1 MRNKAFLKKIIII
14 ISFIILFILLI
25 IMCVLLYKEQ
35 VKNEN
40 NMGISVPE
48 KQDLENDI
56 YNNNQV
62 FHSVQEILE
71 SYGCTYISEQE
82 EPTTV
87 IYLIF
92 GKSLFNTDGTNNRNY
107 YESLIN
113 ALAKK
118 LIKKSFYLY
127 DEKNSIQ
134 IDVTCD
140 FENNNISYKI
150 NNLSDY
156 FSTANGELY
165 QDIENTKIAQHQ
177 SIPISYNVL
186 YNIVQSNM
194 YLIDEL
200 GEPEGEIG
208 KYKIYQNGTIM
219 SRNFS
224 GKVRNLIFLEGYEG
238 SVFTGVEVGT
248 PLSEIK
254 ELYPN
259 NAFGS
264 IEEGYLGYRTTE
276 LYVFFY
282 ENEISV
288 YGYSYYEQENFE
300 DILEEYLNTKDLNRF
315 TERVT
320 KLWTNYDDFEYDKEN
335 RNLYLTY
342 PSIGVIINI
351 QNNDSKGITICNN
364 YYLSDKIKNF
374 IIEDKISLDS
384 STDALYMSERNR
396 INKT

>member
-1 MRNKAFLKKIIII
+1 MKNKAFFKKLILICF
-14 ISFIILFILLI
+14 SILFILLI
-25 IMCVLLYKEQ
+25 IMCVLLYKVQ
-35 VKNEN
+35 KKNETN
-40 NMGISVPE
+40 IGVSIPE
-48 KQDLENDI
+48 KQDLENDV
-56 YNNNQV
+56 YNNDQV
-62 FHSVQEILE
+62 FHNVQEILE

-87 IYLIF
+87 IYLVF
-92 GKSLFNTDGTNNRNY
+92 GKSLFNSDGTNNRNY

-118 LIKKSFYLY
+118 LIKKNFYLY
-127 DEKNSIQ
+127 DEKNSTQ
-134 IDVTCD
+134 INVTCD
-140 FENNNISYKI
+140 FENDNISYKI
-150 NNLSDY
+150 NNISDY
-156 FSTANGELY
+156 FGTANGELY
-165 QDIENTKIAQHQ
+165 QDIENTEIVQYQ
-177 SIPISYNVL
+177 YIPISYNVL
-186 YNIVQSNM
+186 YNIVQNNM

-200 GEPEGEIG
+200 GEPEGEVG
-208 KYKIYQNGTIM
+208 KYKLYQNGTIM

-224 GKVRNLIFLEGYEG
+224 GKVRNMIFLEGYEG
-238 SVFTGVEVGT
+238 NVFTGVEVGT

-254 ELYPN
+254 KLYPN

-264 IEEGYLGYRTTE
+264 IEEGYLGYRTAE

-288 YGYSYYEQENFE
+288 YGYSYYEQKNFE
-300 DILEEYLNTKDLNRF
+300 DILEEYLNTNDLNRF

-320 KLWTNYDDFEYDKEN
+320 KLWTNYDEFEYDRGNKS
-335 RNLYLTY
+335 LYLTY

-351 QNNDSKGITICNN
+351 QSNNSKGITICNN

-374 IIEDKISLDS
+374 IIENKISLDS
-384 STDALYMSERNR
+384 SIDALYMSERNR

>member
-1 MRNKAFLKKIIII
+1 MKNKAFFKKLILICF
-14 ISFIILFILLI
+14 SILFILLI
-25 IMCVLLYKEQ
+25 IMCVLLYKVQ
-35 VKNEN
+35 KKNETN
-40 NMGISVPE
+40 IGVSIPE
-48 KQDLENDI
+48 KQDLENDV
-56 YNNNQV
+56 YNNDQV
-62 FHSVQEILE
+62 FHNVQEILE

-87 IYLIF
+87 IYLVF
-92 GKSLFNTDGTNNRNY
+92 GKSLFNSDGSNNRNY

-118 LIKKSFYLY
+118 LIKKNFYLY

-134 IDVTCD
+134 INVSCD
-140 FENNNISYKI
+140 FENDNISYKI
-150 NNLSDY
+150 NNISNY
-156 FSTANGELY
+156 FGTANGDLY
-165 QDIENTKIAQHQ
+165 QEIENTEIAQYQ
-177 SIPISYNVL
+177 YIPISYNVL
-186 YNIVQSNM
+186 YNIVQNNM

-200 GEPEGEIG
+200 GEPEGEVG
-208 KYKIYQNGTIM
+208 KYKLYQNGTIM

-224 GKVRNLIFLEGYEG
+224 GKVRNMIFLEGYDG
-238 SVFTGVEVGT
+238 NVFTGVEVGT

-254 ELYPN
+254 KLYPN

-264 IEEGYLGYRTTE
+264 IEECYLGYRTAE

-288 YGYSYYEQENFE
+288 YGYSYYEQKNFE
-300 DILEEYLNTKDLNRF
+300 DILEEYLNTNDLNRF

-320 KLWTNYDDFEYDKEN
+320 KLWTNYDEFEYDKGN
-335 RNLYLTY
+335 KSLYLTY

-351 QNNDSKGITICNN
+351 QNNNSKGITICNN

-374 IIEDKISLDS
+374 IIENKISLDS
-384 STDALYMSERNR
+384 SIDALYMSERNR

>member
-1 MRNKAFLKKIIII
+1 MKSKAFFKKLILICF
-14 ISFIILFILLI
+14 SILFILLI
-25 IMCVLLYKEQ
+25 IMCVLFYKVQ
-35 VKNEN
+35 KKNETN
-40 NMGISVPE
+40 IGVSIPE
-48 KQDLENDI
+48 KQDLENDV
-56 YNNNQV
+56 YNNDQV
-62 FHSVQEILE
+62 FHNVQEILE

-87 IYLIF
+87 IYLVF
-92 GKSLFNTDGTNNRNY
+92 GKSLFNSDGSNNRNY

-118 LIKKSFYLY
+118 LIKKNFYLY
-127 DEKNSIQ
+127 DEKNSTQ
-134 IDVTCD
+134 INVTCD
-140 FENNNISYKI
+140 FENDNISYKI
-150 NNLSDY
+150 NNISDY
-156 FSTANGELY
+156 FGTANGELY
-165 QDIENTKIAQHQ
+165 QDIENTEIVQYQ
-177 SIPISYNVL
+177 YIPISYNVL
-186 YNIVQSNM
+186 YNIVQNNM

-200 GEPEGEIG
+200 GEPEGEVG
-208 KYKIYQNGTIM
+208 KYKLYQNGTIM

-224 GKVRNLIFLEGYEG
+224 GKVRNMIFLEGYEG
-238 SVFTGVEVGT
+238 NVFTGVEVGT

-254 ELYPN
+254 KLYPN

-264 IEEGYLGYRTTE
+264 IEEGYLGYRTAE

-288 YGYSYYEQENFE
+288 YGYSYYEQKNFE
-300 DILEEYLNTKDLNRF
+300 DILEEYLNTNDLNRF

-320 KLWTNYDDFEYDKEN
+320 KLWTNYDEFEYDRGNKS
-335 RNLYLTY
+335 LYLTY

-351 QNNDSKGITICNN
+351 QNNNSKGITICNN

-374 IIEDKISLDS
+374 IIENKISLDS
-384 STDALYMSERNR
+384 SIDALYMSERNR

>member
-1 MRNKAFLKKIIII
+1 MKNKAFFKKLILICF
-14 ISFIILFILLI
+14 SILFILLI
-25 IMCVLLYKEQ
+25 IMCVLLYKVQ
-35 VKNEN
+35 KKNETN
-40 NMGISVPE
+40 IGVSIPE
-48 KQDLENDI
+48 KQDLENDV
-56 YNNNQV
+56 YNNDQV
-62 FHSVQEILE
+62 FHNVQEILE

-87 IYLIF
+87 IYLVF
-92 GKSLFNTDGTNNRNY
+92 GKSLFNSDGTNNRNY

-118 LIKKSFYLY
+118 LIKKNFYLY
-127 DEKNSIQ
+127 DEKNSTQ
-134 IDVTCD
+134 INVTCD
-140 FENNNISYKI
+140 FENDNISYKI
-150 NNLSDY
+150 NNISDY
-156 FSTANGELY
+156 FGTANGELY
-165 QDIENTKIAQHQ
+165 QDIENTEIAQYQ
-177 SIPISYNVL
+177 YIPISYNVL
-186 YNIVQSNM
+186 YNIVQNNM

-200 GEPEGEIG
+200 GEPEGEVG
-208 KYKIYQNGTIM
+208 KYKLYQNGTIM

-224 GKVRNLIFLEGYEG
+224 GKVRNMIFLEGYEG
-238 SVFTGVEVGT
+238 NVFTGVEVGT

-254 ELYPN
+254 KLYPN

-264 IEEGYLGYRTTE
+264 IEEGYLGYRTAE

-288 YGYSYYEQENFE
+288 YGYSYYEQKNFE
-300 DILEEYLNTKDLNRF
+300 DILEEYLNTNDLNRF

-320 KLWTNYDDFEYDKEN
+320 KLWTNYDEFEYDRGNKS
-335 RNLYLTY
+335 LYLTY

-351 QNNDSKGITICNN
+351 QNNNSKGITICNN

-374 IIEDKISLDS
+374 IIENKISLDS
-384 STDALYMSERNR
+384 SIDALYMSEKNR

>member
-1 MRNKAFLKKIIII
+1 MKNKAFFKKLILICF
-14 ISFIILFILLI
+14 SILFILLI
-25 IMCVLLYKEQ
+25 IMCVLLYKVQ
-35 VKNEN
+35 KKNETN
-40 NMGISVPE
+40 IGVSIPE
-48 KQDLENDI
+48 KQDMENDV
-56 YNNNQV
+56 YNNDQV
-62 FHSVQEILE
+62 FHNVQEILE

-87 IYLIF
+87 IYLVF
-92 GKSLFNTDGTNNRNY
+92 GKSLFNSDGSNNRNY

-118 LIKKSFYLY
+118 LIKKNFYLY

-134 IDVTCD
+134 INVSCD
-140 FENNNISYKI
+140 FENDNISYKI
-150 NNLSDY
+150 NNISNY
-156 FSTANGELY
+156 FGTANGDLY
-165 QDIENTKIAQHQ
+165 QEIENTEIAQYQ
-177 SIPISYNVL
+177 YIPISYNVL
-186 YNIVQSNM
+186 YNIVQNNM

-200 GEPEGEIG
+200 GEPEGEVG
-208 KYKIYQNGTIM
+208 KYKLYQNGTIM

-224 GKVRNLIFLEGYEG
+224 GKVRNMIFLEGYDG
-238 SVFTGVEVGT
+238 NVFTGVEVGT

-254 ELYPN
+254 KLYPN

-264 IEEGYLGYRTTE
+264 IEEGYLGYRTAE

-288 YGYSYYEQENFE
+288 YGYSYYEQKNFE
-300 DILEEYLNTKDLNRF
+300 DILEEYLNTNDLNRF

-320 KLWTNYDDFEYDKEN
+320 KLWTNYDEFEYDRGNKS
-335 RNLYLTY
+335 LYLTY

-351 QNNDSKGITICNN
+351 QNNNSKGITICNN

-374 IIEDKISLDS
+374 IIENKISLDS
-384 STDALYMSERNR
+384 SIDALYMSERNR

>member
-1 MRNKAFLKKIIII
+1 MKNKAFFKKLILICF
-14 ISFIILFILLI
+14 SILFILLI
-25 IMCVLLYKEQ
+25 IMCVLLYKVQ
-35 VKNEN
+35 KKNETN
-40 NMGISVPE
+40 IGVSIPE
-48 KQDLENDI
+48 KQDLENDV
-56 YNNNQV
+56 YNNDQV
-62 FHSVQEILE
+62 FHNVQEILE

-87 IYLIF
+87 IYLVF
-92 GKSLFNTDGTNNRNY
+92 GKSLFNSDGSNNRNY

-118 LIKKSFYLY
+118 LIKKNFYLY
-127 DEKNSIQ
+127 DEKNSTQ
-134 IDVTCD
+134 INVTCD
-140 FENNNISYKI
+140 FENDNISYKI
-150 NNLSDY
+150 NNISDY
-156 FSTANGELY
+156 FGTANGELY
-165 QDIENTKIAQHQ
+165 QDIENTEIVQYQ
-177 SIPISYNVL
+177 YIPISYNVL
-186 YNIVQSNM
+186 YNIVQNNM

-200 GEPEGEIG
+200 GEPEGEVG
-208 KYKIYQNGTIM
+208 KYKLYQNGTIM

-224 GKVRNLIFLEGYEG
+224 GKVRNMIFLEGYEG
-238 SVFTGVEVGT
+238 NVFTGVEVGT

-254 ELYPN
+254 KLYPN

-264 IEEGYLGYRTTE
+264 IEEGYLGYRTAE

-288 YGYSYYEQENFE
+288 YGYSYYEQKNFE
-300 DILEEYLNTKDLNRF
+300 DILEEYLNTNDLNRF

-320 KLWTNYDDFEYDKEN
+320 KLWTNYDEFEYDRGNKS
-335 RNLYLTY
+335 LYLTY

-351 QNNDSKGITICNN
+351 QNNNSKGITICNN

-374 IIEDKISLDS
+374 IIENKISLDS
-384 STDALYMSERNR
+384 SIDALYMSERNR

>member
-1 MRNKAFLKKIIII
+1 MKNKAFLKKLILICF
-14 ISFIILFILLI
+14 SILFILLI
-25 IMCVLLYKEQ
+25 IMCVLLYKVQE
-35 VKNEN
+35 KNETN
-40 NMGISVPE
+40 IGFSVPE
-48 KQDLENDI
+48 KQDLENDV

-62 FHSVQEILE
+62 FHNVKEILE
-71 SYGCTYISEQE
+71 SYDCTYISEQE

-87 IYLIF
+87 IYLVF
-92 GKSLFNTDGTNNRNY
+92 GKSLFNSDGSNNRNY

-118 LIKKSFYLY
+118 LIKKNFYLY

-134 IDVTCD
+134 INVSCD
-140 FENNNISYKI
+140 FENDNISYKI
-150 NNLSDY
+150 NNISNY
-156 FSTANGELY
+156 FGTTNGDLY
-165 QDIENTKIAQHQ
+165 QEIENTEIAQYQ
-177 SIPISYNVL
+177 YIPISYNVL
-186 YNIVQSNM
+186 YNIVQNNM

-200 GEPEGEIG
+200 GEPEGEVG
-208 KYKIYQNGTIM
+208 KYKLYQNGTIM

-224 GKVRNLIFLEGYEG
+224 GKVRNMIFLEGYDG
-238 SVFTGVEVGT
+238 NVFTGVEVGT

-254 ELYPN
+254 KLYPN

-264 IEEGYLGYRTTE
+264 IEEGYLGYRTAE

-282 ENEISV
+282 ENQISV
-288 YGYSYYEQENFE
+288 YGYSYYEQKNFE
-300 DILEEYLNTKDLNRF
+300 DILEEYLNTNDLNRF

-320 KLWTNYDDFEYDKEN
+320 KLWTNYDEFEYDSGNKS
-335 RNLYLTY
+335 LYLTY

-351 QNNDSKGITICNN
+351 QNNNSKGITICNN

-374 IIEDKISLDS
+374 IIENKISLDS
-384 STDALYMSERNR
+384 SIDALYMSERNR

>member
-1 MRNKAFLKKIIII
+1 MKNKAFFKKLILICF
-14 ISFIILFILLI
+14 SILFILLI
-25 IMCVLLYKEQ
+25 IMCVLLYKVQ
-35 VKNEN
+35 KKNETN
-40 NMGISVPE
+40 IGVSIPE
-48 KQDLENDI
+48 KQDLENDV
-56 YNNNQV
+56 YNNDQV
-62 FHSVQEILE
+62 FHNVQEILE

-87 IYLIF
+87 IYLVF
-92 GKSLFNTDGTNNRNY
+92 GKSLFNSDGTNNRNY

-118 LIKKSFYLY
+118 LIKKNFYLY
-127 DEKNSIQ
+127 DEKHSTQ
-134 IDVTCD
+134 INVTCD
-140 FENNNISYKI
+140 FENDNISYKI
-150 NNLSDY
+150 NNISDY
-156 FSTANGELY
+156 FGTANGELY
-165 QDIENTKIAQHQ
+165 QDIENTEIVQYQ
-177 SIPISYNVL
+177 YIPISYNVL
-186 YNIVQSNM
+186 YNIVQNNM

-200 GEPEGEIG
+200 GEPEGEVG
-208 KYKIYQNGTIM
+208 KYKLYQNGTIM

-224 GKVRNLIFLEGYEG
+224 GKVRNMIFLEGYEG
-238 SVFTGVEVGT
+238 NVFTGVEVGT

-254 ELYPN
+254 KLYPN

-264 IEEGYLGYRTTE
+264 IEEGYLGYRTAE

-288 YGYSYYEQENFE
+288 YGYSYYEQKNFE
-300 DILEEYLNTKDLNRF
+300 DILEEYLNTNDLNRF

-320 KLWTNYDDFEYDKEN
+320 KLWTNYDEFEYDRGNKS
-335 RNLYLTY
+335 LYLTY

-351 QNNDSKGITICNN
+351 QNNNSKGITICNN

-374 IIEDKISLDS
+374 IIENKISLDS
-384 STDALYMSERNR
+384 SIDALYMSERNR

>member
-1 MRNKAFLKKIIII
+1 MKSKAFFKKLILICF
-14 ISFIILFILLI
+14 SILFILLI
-25 IMCVLLYKEQ
+25 IMCVLFYKVQ
-35 VKNEN
+35 KKNETN
-40 NMGISVPE
+40 IGVSIPE
-48 KQDLENDI
+48 KQDLENDV
-56 YNNNQV
+56 YNNDQV
-62 FHSVQEILE
+62 FHNVQEILE

-87 IYLIF
+87 IYLVF
-92 GKSLFNTDGTNNRNY
+92 GKSLFNSDGTNNRNY

-118 LIKKSFYLY
+118 LIKKNFYLY
-127 DEKNSIQ
+127 DEKNSTQ
-134 IDVTCD
+134 INVTCD
-140 FENNNISYKI
+140 FENDNISYKI
-150 NNLSDY
+150 NNISDY
-156 FSTANGELY
+156 FGTANGELY
-165 QDIENTKIAQHQ
+165 QDIENTEIVQYQ
-177 SIPISYNVL
+177 YIPISYNVL
-186 YNIVQSNM
+186 YNIVQNNM

-200 GEPEGEIG
+200 GEPEGEVG
-208 KYKIYQNGTIM
+208 KYKLYQNGTIM

-224 GKVRNLIFLEGYEG
+224 GKVRNMIFLEGYEG
-238 SVFTGVEVGT
+238 NVFTGVEVGT

-254 ELYPN
+254 KLYPN

-264 IEEGYLGYRTTE
+264 IEEGYLGYRTAE

-288 YGYSYYEQENFE
+288 YGYSYYEQKNFE
-300 DILEEYLNTKDLNRF
+300 DILEEYLNTNDLNRF

-320 KLWTNYDDFEYDKEN
+320 KLWTNYDEFEYDRGNKS
-335 RNLYLTY
+335 LYLTY

-351 QNNDSKGITICNN
+351 QNNNSKGITICNN

-374 IIEDKISLDS
+374 IIENKISLDS
-384 STDALYMSERNR
+384 SIDALYMSERNR

>member
-1 MRNKAFLKKIIII
+1 MKNKAFLKKLILICF
-14 ISFIILFILLI
+14 SILFILLI
-25 IMCVLLYKEQ
+25 IMCVLLYKVQE
-35 VKNEN
+35 KNETN
-40 NMGISVPE
+40 IGFSVPE
-48 KQDLENDI
+48 KQDLENDV

-62 FHSVQEILE
+62 FHNVKEILE

-87 IYLIF
+87 IYLVF
-92 GKSLFNTDGTNNRNY
+92 GKSLFNSDGSNNRNY

-118 LIKKSFYLY
+118 LIKKNFYLY

-134 IDVTCD
+134 INVSCD
-140 FENNNISYKI
+140 FENDNISYKI
-150 NNLSDY
+150 NNISNY
-156 FSTANGELY
+156 FGTTNGDLY
-165 QDIENTKIAQHQ
+165 QEIENTEIAQYQ
-177 SIPISYNVL
+177 YIPISYNVL
-186 YNIVQSNM
+186 YNIVQNNM

-200 GEPEGEIG
+200 GEPEGEVG
-208 KYKIYQNGTIM
+208 KYKLYQNGTIM

-224 GKVRNLIFLEGYEG
+224 GKVRNMIFLEGYDG
-238 SVFTGVEVGT
+238 NVFTGVEVGT

-254 ELYPN
+254 KLYPN

-264 IEEGYLGYRTTE
+264 IEEGYLGYRTAE

-282 ENEISV
+282 ENQISV
-288 YGYSYYEQENFE
+288 YGYSYYEQKNFE
-300 DILEEYLNTKDLNRF
+300 DILEEYLNTNDLNRF

-320 KLWTNYDDFEYDKEN
+320 KLWTNYDEFEYDSGNKS
-335 RNLYLTY
+335 LYLTY

-351 QNNDSKGITICNN
+351 QNNNSKGITICNN

-374 IIEDKISLDS
+374 IIENKISLDS
-384 STDALYMSERNR
+384 SIDALYMSERNR

>member
-1 MRNKAFLKKIIII
+1 MKNKAFFKKLILICF
-14 ISFIILFILLI
+14 SILFILLI
-25 IMCVLLYKEQ
+25 IMCVLLYKVQ
-35 VKNEN
+35 KKNETN
-40 NMGISVPE
+40 IGVSIPE
-48 KQDLENDI
+48 KQDLENDV
-56 YNNNQV
+56 YNNDQV
-62 FHSVQEILE
+62 FHNVQEILE

-87 IYLIF
+87 IYLVF
-92 GKSLFNTDGTNNRNY
+92 GKSLFNSDGSNNRNY

-118 LIKKSFYLY
+118 LIKKNFYLY

-134 IDVTCD
+134 INVSCD
-140 FENNNISYKI
+140 FENDNISYKI
-150 NNLSDY
+150 NNISNY
-156 FSTANGELY
+156 FGTANGDLY
-165 QDIENTKIAQHQ
+165 QEIENTEIAQYQ
-177 SIPISYNVL
+177 YIPISYNVL
-186 YNIVQSNM
+186 YNIVQNNM

-200 GEPEGEIG
+200 GEPEGEVG
-208 KYKIYQNGTIM
+208 KYKLYQNGTIM

-224 GKVRNLIFLEGYEG
+224 GKVRNMIFLEGYDG
-238 SVFTGVEVGT
+238 NVFTGVEVGT

-254 ELYPN
+254 KLYPN

-264 IEEGYLGYRTTE
+264 IEEGYLGYRTAE

-288 YGYSYYEQENFE
+288 YGYSYYEQKNFE
-300 DILEEYLNTKDLNRF
+300 DILEEYLNTNDLNRF

-320 KLWTNYDDFEYDKEN
+320 KLWTNYDEFEYDRGNKS
-335 RNLYLTY
+335 LYLTY

-351 QNNDSKGITICNN
+351 QNNNSKGITICNN

-374 IIEDKISLDS
+374 IIENKISLDS
-384 STDALYMSERNR
+384 SIDALYMSERNR

>member
-1 MRNKAFLKKIIII
+1 MKNKAFFKKLILICF
-14 ISFIILFILLI
+14 SILFILLI
-25 IMCVLLYKEQ
+25 IMCVLLYKVQ
-35 VKNEN
+35 KKNETN
-40 NMGISVPE
+40 IGVSIPE
-48 KQDLENDI
+48 KQDLENDV
-56 YNNNQV
+56 YNNDQV
-62 FHSVQEILE
+62 FHNVQEILE

-87 IYLIF
+87 IYLVF
-92 GKSLFNTDGTNNRNY
+92 GKSLFNSDGTNNRNY

-118 LIKKSFYLY
+118 LIKKNFYLY
-127 DEKNSIQ
+127 DEKNSTQ
-134 IDVTCD
+134 INVTCD
-140 FENNNISYKI
+140 FENDNISYKI
-150 NNLSDY
+150 NNISDY
-156 FSTANGELY
+156 FGTANGELY
-165 QDIENTKIAQHQ
+165 QDIENTEIVQYQ
-177 SIPISYNVL
+177 YIPISYNVL
-186 YNIVQSNM
+186 YNIVQNNM

-200 GEPEGEIG
+200 GEPEGEVG
-208 KYKIYQNGTIM
+208 KYKLYQNGTIM

-224 GKVRNLIFLEGYEG
+224 GKVRNMIFLEGYEG
-238 SVFTGVEVGT
+238 NVFTGVEVGT

-254 ELYPN
+254 KLYPN

-264 IEEGYLGYRTTE
+264 IEEGYLGYRTAE

-288 YGYSYYEQENFE
+288 YGYSYYEQKNFE
-300 DILEEYLNTKDLNRF
+300 DILEEYLNTNDLNRF

-320 KLWTNYDDFEYDKEN
+320 KLWTNYDEFEYDRGNKS
-335 RNLYLTY
+335 LYLTY

-351 QNNDSKGITICNN
+351 QNNNSKGITICNN

-374 IIEDKISLDS
+374 IIENKISLDS
-384 STDALYMSERNR
+384 SIDALYMSEKNR

>member
-1 MRNKAFLKKIIII
+1 MKNKAFFKKLILICF
-14 ISFIILFILLI
+14 SILFILLI
-25 IMCVLLYKEQ
+25 IMCVLLYKVQ
-35 VKNEN
+35 KKNETN
-40 NMGISVPE
+40 IGVSIPE
-48 KQDLENDI
+48 KQDLENDV
-56 YNNNQV
+56 YNNDQV
-62 FHSVQEILE
+62 FHNVQEILE

-87 IYLIF
+87 IYLVF
-92 GKSLFNTDGTNNRNY
+92 GKSLFNSDGTNNRNY

-118 LIKKSFYLY
+118 LIKKNFYLY
-127 DEKNSIQ
+127 DEKNSTQ
-134 IDVTCD
+134 INVTCD
-140 FENNNISYKI
+140 FENDNISYKI
-150 NNLSDY
+150 NNISDY
-156 FSTANGELY
+156 FGTANGELY
-165 QDIENTKIAQHQ
+165 QDIENTEIVQYQ
-177 SIPISYNVL
+177 YIPISYNVL
-186 YNIVQSNM
+186 YNIVQNNM

-200 GEPEGEIG
+200 GEPEGEVG
-208 KYKIYQNGTIM
+208 KYKLYQNGTIM

-224 GKVRNLIFLEGYEG
+224 GKVRNMIFLEGYEG
-238 SVFTGVEVGT
+238 NVFTGVEVGT

-254 ELYPN
+254 KLYPN

-264 IEEGYLGYRTTE
+264 IEEGYLGYRTAE

-288 YGYSYYEQENFE
+288 YGYSYYEQKNFE
-300 DILEEYLNTKDLNRF
+300 DILEEYLNTNDLNRF

-320 KLWTNYDDFEYDKEN
+320 KLWTNYDEFEYDRGNKS
-335 RNLYLTY
+335 LYLTY

-351 QNNDSKGITICNN
+351 QNNNSKGITICNN

-374 IIEDKISLDS
+374 IIENKISLDS
-384 STDALYMSERNR
+384 SIDALYMSERNR

>member
-1 MRNKAFLKKIIII
+1 MKNKAFLKKLILICF
-14 ISFIILFILLI
+14 SILFILLI
-25 IMCVLLYKEQ
+25 IMCVLLYKVQE
-35 VKNEN
+35 KNETN
-40 NMGISVPE
+40 IGFSVPE
-48 KQDLENDI
+48 KQDLENDV

-62 FHSVQEILE
+62 FHNVKEILE
-71 SYGCTYISEQE
+71 SYDCTYISEQE

-87 IYLIF
+87 IYLVF
-92 GKSLFNTDGTNNRNY
+92 GKSLFNSDGSNNRNY

-118 LIKKSFYLY
+118 LIKKNFYLY

-134 IDVTCD
+134 INVSCD
-140 FENNNISYKI
+140 FENDNISYKI
-150 NNLSDY
+150 NNISNY
-156 FSTANGELY
+156 FGTTNGDLY
-165 QDIENTKIAQHQ
+165 QEIENTEIAQYQ
-177 SIPISYNVL
+177 YIPISYNVL
-186 YNIVQSNM
+186 YNIVQNNM

-200 GEPEGEIG
+200 GEPEGEVG
-208 KYKIYQNGTIM
+208 KYKLYQNGTIM

-224 GKVRNLIFLEGYEG
+224 GKVRNMIFLEGYDG
-238 SVFTGVEVGT
+238 NVFTGVEVGT

-254 ELYPN
+254 KLYPN

-264 IEEGYLGYRTTE
+264 IEEGYLGYRTAE

-288 YGYSYYEQENFE
+288 YGYSYYEQKNFE
-300 DILEEYLNTKDLNRF
+300 DILEEYLNTNDLNRF

-320 KLWTNYDDFEYDKEN
+320 KLWTNYDEFEYDSGNKS
-335 RNLYLTY
+335 LYLTY

-351 QNNDSKGITICNN
+351 QNNNSKGITICNN

-374 IIEDKISLDS
+374 IIENKISLDS
-384 STDALYMSERNR
+384 SIDALYMSERNR

>member
-1 MRNKAFLKKIIII
+1 MKNKAFFKKLILICF
-14 ISFIILFILLI
+14 SILFILLI
-25 IMCVLLYKEQ
+25 IMCVLLYKVQ
-35 VKNEN
+35 KKNETN
-40 NMGISVPE
+40 IGVSIPE
-48 KQDLENDI
+48 KQDLENDV
-56 YNNNQV
+56 YNNDQV
-62 FHSVQEILE
+62 FHNVQEILE
-71 SYGCTYISEQE
+71 SYGCKYISEQE

-87 IYLIF
+87 IYLVF
-92 GKSLFNTDGTNNRNY
+92 GKSLFNSDGSNNRNY

-118 LIKKSFYLY
+118 LIKKNFYLY

-134 IDVTCD
+134 INVSCD
-140 FENNNISYKI
+140 FENDNISYKI
-150 NNLSDY
+150 NNISNY
-156 FSTANGELY
+156 FGTANGDLY
-165 QDIENTKIAQHQ
+165 QEIENTEIAQYQ
-177 SIPISYNVL
+177 YIPISYNVL
-186 YNIVQSNM
+186 YNIVQNNM

-200 GEPEGEIG
+200 GEPEGEVG
-208 KYKIYQNGTIM
+208 KYKLYQNGTIM

-224 GKVRNLIFLEGYEG
+224 GKVRNMIFLEGYDG
-238 SVFTGVEVGT
+238 NVFTGVEVGT

-254 ELYPN
+254 KLYPN

-264 IEEGYLGYRTTE
+264 IEEGYLGYRTAE

-288 YGYSYYEQENFE
+288 YGYSYYEQKNFE
-300 DILEEYLNTKDLNRF
+300 DILEEYLNTNDLNRF

-320 KLWTNYDDFEYDKEN
+320 KLWTNYDEFEYDRGNKS
-335 RNLYLTY
+335 LYLTY

-351 QNNDSKGITICNN
+351 QNNNSKGITICNN

-374 IIEDKISLDS
+374 IIENKISLDS
-384 STDALYMSERNR
+384 SIDALYMSERNR